1 MTKSKPFLPLSF
13 SSVKEFAKSPNHFL
27 AYKNK
32 QRETTAAMTR
42 GSALH
47 TFVLEPDEFEKRYL
61 VSPDIRRGT
70 LAWKEVESAA
80 GDREII
86 KDSEFEIIERMAAS
100 LWAHPAAADLF
111 SQVSKVEQSFE
122 IDFAGIP
129 YRGFADMVAPT
140 FVADLKST
148 QDVSEHSFQ
157 RWVFSNKYYLQ
168 AALYCRAF
176 DLKEFYFV
184 GVEAN
189 TPYNVGVFKMDAAS
203 IEFGIFELVQLTER
217 FKQWDGMPANY
228 TNDVIVLTTPPWL
241 TLNND

>member
-1 MTKSKPFLPLSF
+1 MKSKPFLPLSF

-32 QRETTAAMTR
+32 TRTATSAMTR

-47 TFVLEPDEFEKRYL
+47 TFVLEPDDFEKRYL
-61 VSPDIRRGT
+61 VAPDIRRGT

-80 GDREII
+80 GNREIL
-86 KDSEFEIIERMAAS
+86 KDSEFEVIERMAAA
-100 LWAHPAAADLF
+100 LWAHPAASELF
-111 SQVSKVEQSFE
+111 AQVNKVEQAFE
-122 IDFAGIP
+122 FDFAGVP

-148 QDVSEHSFQ
+148 QDVSESAFK
-157 RWVFSNKYYLQ
+157 RWVFGNKYHLQ
-168 AALYCRAF
+168 ASLYCRAF
-176 DLKEFYFV
+176 GLDTFYFV

-189 TPYNVGVFKMDAAS
+189 SPYNVGVFQMDAAS
-203 IEFGIFELVQLTER
+203 IEFGIFELIQLTER

-228 TNDVIVLTTPPWL
+228 TNDVVVLTPPQWL